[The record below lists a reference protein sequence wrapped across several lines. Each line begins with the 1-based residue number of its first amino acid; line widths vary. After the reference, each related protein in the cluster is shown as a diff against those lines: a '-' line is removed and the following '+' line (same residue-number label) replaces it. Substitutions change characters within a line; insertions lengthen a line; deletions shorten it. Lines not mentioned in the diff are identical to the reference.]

1 VSATAP
7 YFPAEEI
14 LLTNRF
20 STAGLSD
27 IATAEE
33 AESAGS
39 LCCICL
45 DYGPLRSLSFVKPF
59 CGFATPRSG
68 GLYAYGNIEELRSRQ
83 ACPFCR
89 LVCRLIPPDLP
100 STTRI
105 HIRPPP
111 SAPGGV
117 VDASLDIYADC
128 QFQGRIEYSN
138 NLFDGNEETV
148 PPNVDPALIREWLQ
162 CCEKD
167 HDHSRLRHC
176 RLYQTPIDIT
186 LVDTAEHRLV
196 RASSR
201 NRYLALSY
209 VWGKV
214 PLFQTT
220 MSNRLSL
227 EEPGSLLKVIEEI
240 PQVIQDSMALVSAL
254 GERYLWV
261 DCLVWSHIL

>member
-1 VSATAP
+1 MNASTTGIAGLVDVAA
-7 YFPAEEI
+7 AEEVKP
-14 LLTNRF
+14 
-20 STAGLSD
+20 
-27 IATAEE
+27 
-33 AESAGS
+33 AGS

-59 CGFATPRSG
+59 GGFAAPRSG
-68 GLYAYGNIEELRSRQ
+68 DSYAYGDIEELRSRQ

-89 LVCRLIPPDLP
+89 LVYRLMPSDLP
-100 STTRI
+100 STTQI
-105 HIRPPP
+105 HLRLTP
-111 SAPGGV
+111 SAREGII
-117 VDASLDIYADC
+117 DASLDIYADC

-138 NLFDGNEETV
+138 NLFDGNEDTV
-148 PPNVDPALIREWLQ
+148 YLNVDPALIREWLH

-167 HDHSRLRHC
+167 HDHSRLRDS

-214 PLFQTT
+214 PMFQTT
-220 MSNRLSL
+220 ISNRLSL
-227 EEPGSLLKVIEEI
+227 EEPGSLLKIIEEI
-240 PQVIQDSMALVSAL
+240 PRVIQDSMAFVSAL

-261 DCLVWSHIL
+261 DCLVRSHIW